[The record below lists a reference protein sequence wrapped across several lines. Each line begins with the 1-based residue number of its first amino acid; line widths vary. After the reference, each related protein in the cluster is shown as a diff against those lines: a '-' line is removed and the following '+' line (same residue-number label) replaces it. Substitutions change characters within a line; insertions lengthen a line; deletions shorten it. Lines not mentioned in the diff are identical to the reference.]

1 LSKFFDLP
9 GFGHILRLVDRQC
22 LASVGDDFIGHV
34 WGGLNKVDGTI
45 ANIELSN
52 SETQTMGRLEI
63 TLRQCRYPADD
74 PAGDAYALLL
84 IREDGEK
91 VFEGWMVASSP
102 ALNALEHPRYDIWV
116 MRCKTA

>member
-1 LSKFFDLP
+1 VTRLIAILMSIFLSAPAMAEAVKP
-9 GFGHILRLVDRQC
+9 GTGAVLR
-22 LASVGDDFIGHV
+22 
-34 WGGLNKVDGTI
+34 GLNKVDGTI
-45 ANIELSN
+45 ANMDLSN

-63 TLRQCRYPADD
+63 TLRECRYPADD